1 MRRIGLFMLV
11 LLAATPACKGGA
23 SGSSAE
29 REIRSALN
37 VVAGAVDPAYDF
49 AVDACLARQSL
60 IADAAESKAV
70 PSLEADRMLAVVR
83 ARCHK
88 ARATFDLIRRA
99 HAEALALV
107 EAGQITEAERRLDA
121 IAEAWRSLKGGTE

>member
-60 IADAAESKAV
+60 IAKAV